1 MKQVS
6 PSISLDLGVL
16 MTHMIASFIPTLW
29 GTKTYWIIET
39 CHWASLLSLVCVC
52 FTVHR
57 KDNGSNE
64 VRADGLTV
72 TGHT

>member
-52 FTVHR
+52 VLQYTER
-57 KDNGSNE
+57 TM
-64 VRADGLTV
+64 GLMRSEQMV
-72 TGHT
+72 